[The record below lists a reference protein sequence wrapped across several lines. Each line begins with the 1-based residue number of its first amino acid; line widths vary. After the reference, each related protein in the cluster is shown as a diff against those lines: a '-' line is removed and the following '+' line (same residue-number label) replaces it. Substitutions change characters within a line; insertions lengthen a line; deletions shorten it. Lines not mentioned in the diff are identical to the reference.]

1 MSEKS
6 LDKENLYTVD
16 GIFVDPRD
24 DSEQLRQKILVARQ
38 RLQELK
44 TNRIVLA
51 RTRAV
56 KRILGL
62 G

>member
-56 KRILGL
+56 KRILGH

>member
-6 LDKENLYTVD
+6 IDKENLYTVD
-16 GIFVDPRD
+16 GISVDPRD
-24 DSEQLRQKILVARQ
+24 DSEQLRQKILIARQ